1 MWREKKESHDDDMDD
16 FSRCGKGGGK
26 GRAWMHGFFFGKG
39 FAKGH
44 GKGSAPGHHHGPHHR
59 GGPLVRK
66 LVQLSGIEWE
76 DAHEIIHGAK
86 HGDEEMREK
95 LAEAISSS
103 SDESSTS
110 GTSSGSS
117 SSSSSSEDEEK
128 HEHHRAQRHK
138 KIMQALKLLAAGD
151 EDEFHTAMHELHQHR
166 RHHGGKGHGGKGHG
180 GKGLGSMRG
189 MFQRHGGKGACKG
202 KGKGKG
208 CHDKCMKKNK
218 SGRGSKKEET
228 CTTDQGDDFKETF
241 TVVEAPL
248 QRTDVV
254 EPVEDEPVEDDLYE
268 ELAQDDQE
276 DETLE
281 DEEEAAAEA
290 EAATFHDSRF
300 VENISQLL
308 AMGFNEDEAQSALEA
323 CDDNVD
329 DAIAMLLCDW

>member
-39 FAKGH
+39 FAKG
-44 GKGSAPGHHHGPHHR
+44 SAPGHHHGPHHGPHHR

-138 KIMQALKLLAAGD
+138 KIMHALKLLAAGD
-151 EDEFHTAMHELHQHR
+151 QDEFHTAMHELH
-166 RHHGGKGHGGKGHG
+166 HHSRHGGKGHG

-228 CTTDQGDDFKETF
+228 FTTDQGDDFKETF